1 MSISEII
8 PKIIPEVISTSIIL
22 LYGIPIYLYFYT
34 KDIIHIKAFLGLVG
48 TTTFSEFV
56 KHFYIKESSPRPLG
70 AANCN
75 LLCNNGNQEGK
86 PGMPSSHSATVA
98 FFTAFYYLQT
108 QNNLVR
114 GGLIGYNI
122 LIMLSRYIMKCHTIP
137 QIVVGTILGIGMSHI
152 VVRHL

>member
-1 MSISEII
+1 MSISET
-8 PKIIPEVISTSIIL
+8 ISMSIVL
-22 LYGIPIYLYFYT
+22 LYGIPIILYFYT
-34 KDIIHIKAFLGLVG
+34 NNVIHLKAFIGLVG
-48 TTTFSEFV
+48 TTTLSEFI
-56 KHFYIKESSPRPLG
+56 KHFYIKDYSPRPVG

-98 FFTAFYYLQT
+98 FFTAFYYWQT
-108 QNNLVR
+108 QNEFVR
-114 GGLIGYNI
+114 SGLIGYNI

-137 QIVVGTILGIGMSHI
+137 QIMVGTMLGIGMSQI